1 MVMTLEEFKARIAQ
15 PEGPLL
21 KPKRVPSSGHDAT
34 CHLRET
40 GRYTAKCECCKAL
53 RRRTLRRRKA
63 KRASERRAAA
73 KPVQHCKPERL
84 RHSESVFTV
93 SGGLPSLGK
102 GSR

>member
-15 PEGPLL
+15 PEGLLL

-53 RRRTLRRRKA
+53 RRRALRRR
-63 KRASERRAAA
+63 RPREHRNSERLQNQFSL
-73 KPVQHCKPERL
+73 VNLNDC
-84 RHSESVFTV
+84 VTV
-93 SGGLPSLGK
+93 KACSL
-102 GSR
+102 